1 MDTAVATQVAEDVL
15 ATARGTLDDV
25 IESVRDYKIDIAERA
40 REAKAPKKKRHPFVT
55 LLVLIG
61 LGALAFVVIKRLNLR
76 SYTREQAAV
85 LPDPREP
92 SSNCFLPQC
101 IYLWVGQCPVGHID
115 FAR

>member
-25 IESVRDYKIDIAERA
+25 IESVRDYTIDVAERA

-61 LGALAFVVIKRLNLR
+61 LGALAFVVIKRL
-76 SYTREQAAV
+76 TAAEEDAAETLDAV
-85 LPDPREP
+85 TDDV
-92 SSNCFLPQC
+92 
-101 IYLWVGQCPVGHID
+101 IAPVSV
-115 FAR
+115 